1 MTSIIKADNISTVS
15 GSGNI
20 TVASGTTLYAPG
32 HIIQVKQRISTA
44 HETISSATWT
54 ATQALHDITPTSTSS
69 KILVQ
74 ITGVIRAYNSGGNN
88 AQGAWRLYRDIGG
101 GGFSRLN
108 THQMTHRAYDYGGN
122 GLINDIPFHIQYLD
136 SPATTSAV
144 TYKLY
149 GSKEAGSNI
158 ELGPDGDDEQYITLM
173 EIAQ

>member
-1 MTSIIKADNISTVS
+1 MSTMYVNRVQELNV
-15 GSGNI
+15 GSGVQI
-20 TVASGTTLYAPG
+20 PGLYAPG
-32 HIIQVKQRISTA
+32 HVIQVVQRITTQ
-44 HETISSATWT
+44 HFTISSASWT
-54 ATQALHDITPTSTSS
+54 ATDSYASITPKSSSS

-74 ITGVIRAYNSGGNN
+74 MTGVIRAYNTGGNN

-101 GGFSRLN
+101 AGFNRVG
-108 THQMTHRAYDYGGN
+108 THQMTHRAYDYGGS

-136 SPATTSAV
+136 SPATTSEI

-158 ELGPDGDDEQYITLM
+158 EILPDGDDEGYITLM